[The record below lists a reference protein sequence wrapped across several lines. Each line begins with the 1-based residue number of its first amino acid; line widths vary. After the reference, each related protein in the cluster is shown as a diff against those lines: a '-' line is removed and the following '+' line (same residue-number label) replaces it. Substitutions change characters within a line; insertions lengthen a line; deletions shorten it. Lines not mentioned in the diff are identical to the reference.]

1 MSSPS
6 ERRRPLLFVAVI
18 FLAAFASGKTR
29 AAEPEAGQPVLRVCA
44 DPNDL
49 PYSNSR
55 GEGFENH
62 IAELVARDLGRRIS
76 YLWWP
81 QRRGFIRKTLNA
93 GQCDVIM
100 GLPSNVDMALMTRP
114 YYRSGYVF
122 VTRADRHLHL
132 KSLDDPRLHRLKI
145 GVQII
150 GAEYA
155 NSPPAHALSNRG
167 IVRNVVGFMVFPGFS
182 SEARQR
188 RIIDAVAD
196 GTVDL
201 SIVWGPTAGYFAHRS
216 RVPLTVTPFEPQID
230 LPFLPF
236 VFDISMAVRRG
247 DNALRDRLDEV
258 IERRTPQIDAL
269 LRRYGIPRLDTVA
282 EAGR

>member
-6 ERRRPLLFVAVI
+6 ECPRPLLFIAVI
-18 FLAAFASGKTR
+18 LLTGLAAGKAT
-29 AAEPEAGQPVLRVCA
+29 AGEPEAGLPVLRVCA

-55 GEGFENH
+55 GEGFENR
-62 IAELVARDLGRRIS
+62 IAELVARDLRRRIF

-167 IVRNVVGFMVFPGFS
+167 IVGNIKGFMVFPGFS
-182 SEARQR
+182 SEPRQR

-196 GTVDL
+196 GTVDV

-216 RVPLTVTPFEPQID
+216 GVPLTVTPFEPQID

-247 DNALRDRLDEV
+247 DNALRDGLDEV
-258 IERRTPQIDAL
+258 IERRAPQIDAI
-269 LRRYGIPRLDTVA
+269 LRRYGVPRLDAFEEVKP
-282 EAGR
+282 